1 MAEVGGGVEE
11 MGSLEG
17 RKVVVFAVVKA
28 PS

>member
-17 RKVVVFAVVKA
+17 RKVVVFAEV
-28 PS
+28 